1 MSGWRRRHLLGTR
14 DLERGEIECVLETA
28 RALMPWAHGGRAPRT
43 ELAGKTVASLFFE
56 PSTRTR
62 TSFDLAARRM
72 GATVA
77 GFAVAHGSTVKGET
91 TLDTARNIEAMGLDA
106 IVVRSPHAGTPCL
119 LARHLE
125 ACVLNAG
132 DGAREHPT
140 QALLDLYTMREHF
153 GRLEGLEVLIV
164 GDIGASRVARSNLWA
179 LLTMGARVTLCG
191 PPTLVP
197 RSFEALGARVVHRL
211 DPELERADVVML
223 LRIQHERHVVGAIPS
238 VREYARLFGMSA
250 RRAARLKRE
259 ALIMHPGPIN
269 RGIELSPEVADGA
282 RSTVL
287 RQTRNGVAVRMAALK
302 LCLEARTRG

>member
-1 MSGWRRRHLLGTR
+1 MGWRRRHLLGTR
-14 DLERGEIECVLETA
+14 ELAREEIECVLDTA
-28 RALMPWAHGGRAPRT
+28 ADLMPFATGGRERRRDL
-43 ELAGKTVASLFFE
+43 EGRTVASLFFE

-62 TSFDLAARRM
+62 TSFDLAARRL

-91 TLDTARNIEAMGLDA
+91 TVDTARNIEAMGLDA
-106 IVVRSPHAGTPCL
+106 IVVRSAHAGTPDL
-119 LARHLE
+119 LARHLR
-125 ACVLNAG
+125 ASVINAG

-140 QALLDLYTMREHF
+140 QALLDLYTMRESF
-153 GRLEGLEVLIV
+153 GQIAGLHVLIV

-179 LLTMGARVTLCG
+179 LRRLGAEVTLCG

-211 DPELERADVVML
+211 DPELPHADVLML

-238 VREYARLFGMSA
+238 VREYARLFGVNA
-250 RRAARLKRE
+250 ERAARLPQH
-259 ALIMHPGPIN
+259 AVIMHPGPIN
-269 RGIELSPEVADGA
+269 RGVELTPEVADGT

-287 RQTRNGVAVRMAALK
+287 RQTRNGVAVRMAVLK
-302 LCLEARTRG
+302 LCLEARAGG